1 LTIHFL
7 KTEGKTDF
15 YARKKLVVQAKN
27 KYNAP
32 KYRLVVRF
40 TNSDIIAQVVS
51 AHINGDKVL
60 TAAYSHELPRYNI
73 KCGLT
78 NWAAGEASAQE

>member
-1 LTIHFL
+1 M
-7 KTEGKTDF
+7 
-15 YARKKLVVQAKN
+15 QAKN

-40 TNSDIIAQVVS
+40 TNSDVIVQVIS
-51 AHINGDKVL
+51 ARINGDVIL

-78 NWAAGEASAQE
+78 NWAAGELFYYHNVSSIPLSPYYCFAY